1 MSVALFLLYEQTMVN
16 LKFLGKDNYLLPQSE
31 YEAGS
36 FFIYT
41 ESLHG

>member
-36 FFIYT
+36 GKPTINKQ
-41 ESLHG
+41 